1 MAKIMGNPTV
11 TPTNI
16 PANIPANISVWQPNT
31 VYKKGQ
37 WVFVRDDGNGFT
49 LVTLY
54 ECSRD
59 HVSGDTFTLTDGWG
73 GRSLKANIA
82 LNDYLGNS
90 IHGTYAKKNEL
101 TAVEA
106 IAKGRATGYVFDTK
120 ADMDAW
126 LANSENTESL
136 VLGDNFYIIDTDVPD
151 YWWDGSSAQ
160 QLETQKVDLTEYAK
174 TEDVANLQEQ
184 VDENADEIAEIESG
198 LWNKIEYWR
207 PNTEYKAGQYVLG
220 SGVSPNQPSDIL
232 YCLQDHVSGVTPT
245 AGGQYWG
252 AHYFRATEAKC
263 DMQSNV
269 IHTTYATKEE
279 VLPKIE
285 AWQPSTEYKVGQHV
299 LATVKG
305 LAPAAFS
312 GIMRCIKEHASG
324 ATFPQTSDPAY
335 GEYVND
341 YWELSDV
348 VNANT
353 AAFASQASMAYNA
366 MYDIVGNYI
375 VDTYATKEE
384 LANTEAIAKGRAT
397 GYVFETYD
405 AMTAWLANSENTAN
419 LVLGDNL
426 YIRATDIPDY
436 WWDGNTAQQLETQKV
451 DLTEYVTTADLTA
464 AIGEA
469 LEGEY

>member
-59 HVSGDTFTLTDGWG
+59 HISGDTFTLTDGWG

-82 LNDYLGNS
+82 LNDYLGHS

-106 IAKGRATGYVFDTK
+106 VAKGRATGYVFDTK
-120 ADMDAW
+120 EDMDAW
-126 LANSENTESL
+126 LANSINTEQL
-136 VLGDNFYIIDTDVPD
+136 VLGDNLYIRAPDVPD
-151 YWWDGSSAQ
+151 YWWDGTQVQ
-160 QLETQKVDLTEYAK
+160 QLETQKVDLTEYMTSEEVK
-174 TEDVANLQEQ
+174 VYT
-184 VDENADEIAEIESG
+184 G
-198 LWNKIEYWR
+198 NK
-207 PNTEYKAGQYVLG
+207 
-220 SGVSPNQPSDIL
+220 
-232 YCLQDHVSGVTPT
+232 
-245 AGGQYWG
+245 
-252 AHYFRATEAKC
+252 
-263 DMQSNV
+263 
-269 IHTTYATKEE
+269 
-279 VLPKIE
+279 VLPKLE
-285 AWQPSTEYKVGQHV
+285 VWQPNTEYKVGQHV

-312 GIMRCIKEHASG
+312 GIMRCIKEHTSG
-324 ATFPQTSDPAY
+324 ATFPQTSDPVY
-335 GEYVND
+335 VEYVND
-341 YWELSDV
+341 YWELSDA

-366 MYDIVGNYI
+366 MSDIQGNSI
-375 VDTYATKEE
+375 IDTYATKKE

-397 GYVFETYD
+397 GYVFD
-405 AMTAWLANSENTAN
+405 SKADMTAWLADSANTAN

-426 YIRATDIPDY
+426 YIKATDVPDY
-436 WWDGNTAQQLETQKV
+436 WWDGTNIQPLGAEKPDFSDYYTKNQIDSRLSDASFDLISSEQYYSLYQSGSLEAGKIYLV
-451 DLTEYVTTADLTA
+451 FE
-464 AIGEA
+464 E
-469 LEGEY
+469 E